1 MTEADLV
8 KIRGALEKETLTE
21 ACQAMEEVLKDLG
34 YLKEG

>member
-21 ACQAMEEVLKDLG
+21 ACEEMEKILEELG
-34 YLKEG
+34 YCKKD